1 MHFKDKLSIKGIT
14 KRWATNTLLVT
25 AIILLLLVSI
35 SVMFVVG
42 YYRNYVG
49 NYLSGFANESVTT
62 FFNPYIDGSL
72 DTFNVKA
79 KEFVDSFDD
88 KSRMEIQ
95 VVNREGSVSVS
106 SSGFMVEEV
115 VDDMEDV
122 QKAITSSTG
131 IYKASFINNNGE
143 HIMAVAMVLPPVD
156 GEFSGAVR
164 FITSL
169 KGIDGQVIGFIIIIF
184 IVYLLALLFVAI
196 SGLFFVQTIVTPVR
210 KINDTAREFA
220 AGNYEKRVE
229 DFGEEDDEISELA
242 NSINKMIEEVAATD
256 KLKNDFIST
265 VSHELR
271 TPLTAIKGW
280 AEMLKELNGEDR
292 ELSKR
297 GNEIIINESER
308 LSHLVEDLL
317 DFSRMQQGNMSLRL
331 EKIDVLAEL
340 DETIFSFKERSKRD
354 GIELTYSVPET
365 PAPMMADP
373 NRITQVFV
381 NILDNAF
388 KYSKQGGIVNV
399 EAVVDDGTLTIIV
412 TDTGCGISE
421 EDLPNVKKKFYKAN
435 IQVRGSGI
443 GLAVVDE
450 IIKLHNG
457 TIDIAS
463 KVNVGTTVT
472 ITLPVEKVQ
481 VENTAIITEST
492 ENE

>member
-1 MHFKDKLSIKGIT
+1 MHLKDKLSIKGIT

-62 FFNPYIDGSL
+62 FFNPYLDGSL

-115 VDDMEDV
+115 VDDMADV

-169 KGIDGQVIGFIIIIF
+169 KGIDGQVTGFIIIIF

>member
-1 MHFKDKLSIKGIT
+1 MHLKDKLSIKGIT

-62 FFNPYIDGSL
+62 FFNPYLDGSL

-169 KGIDGQVIGFIIIIF
+169 KGIDGQVTGFIIIIF

-381 NILDNAF
+381 NVLDNAF

-399 EAVVDDGTLTIIV
+399 EAVVNDGTLTIIV

>member
-1 MHFKDKLSIKGIT
+1 
-14 KRWATNTLLVT
+14 
-25 AIILLLLVSI
+25 
-35 SVMFVVG
+35 
-42 YYRNYVG
+42 
-49 NYLSGFANESVTT
+49 
-62 FFNPYIDGSL
+62 
-72 DTFNVKA
+72 
-79 KEFVDSFDD
+79 
-88 KSRMEIQ
+88 
-95 VVNREGSVSVS
+95 
-106 SSGFMVEEV
+106 
-115 VDDMEDV
+115 
-122 QKAITSSTG
+122 
-131 IYKASFINNNGE
+131 
-143 HIMAVAMVLPPVD
+143 
-156 GEFSGAVR
+156 
-164 FITSL
+164 
-169 KGIDGQVIGFIIIIF
+169 F
-184 IVYLLALLFVAI
+184 IVYLLALIFVAI

-229 DFGEEDDEISELA
+229 DFGDEEDEISELA

-256 KLKNDFIST
+256 KIKNDFIST

-340 DETIFSFKERSKRD
+340 DETIFAFKERSKRD

-399 EAVVDDGTLTIIV
+399 EAEVNDGTLTITV